1 MRGNCWDKSLHNF
14 EIECQAEVLSPLLEG
29 WELVVVQDLGD
40 KAGCSS
46 PVVARYEAGSATL
59 DPFQFVD
66 VLL

>member
-1 MRGNCWDKSLHNF
+1 M
-14 EIECQAEVLSPLLEG
+14 LEG

-40 KAGCSS
+40 EAGCSS